1 MTGRPDRA
9 AEAANEVRPAER
21 AFLAFSHRDFAAYWV
36 GSLFG
41 NLGFQMQSAAL
52 FWQVYDLTG
61 STLDLAFIGLA
72 EFAPA
77 LLLLAMTGPTADRF
91 ERRLIM
97 QCSYAVQLAGALLLV
112 AFTLAEPAQAWP
124 FFIVAF
130 LFGSVRAFSSPAG
143 RAMVATVVPTEHLAN
158 AVAWRS
164 IGFQMAII
172 GGPALAGLIYLIGPV
187 QVYATVAAIML
198 VGVVALHYVTRRPP
212 ASAGE
217 PPGWSSL
224 IAGLRFVWGQP
235 VLLGAISLDLFAVL
249 FGGAVALLPVYAKD
263 ILHVGT
269 VEYGFLRSAA
279 AIGGAS
285 MALALTRFPL
295 RHHVG
300 RTLFIAVAIFGAGT
314 IVFGLSENF
323 YLSLAAL
330 VALGAADMI
339 SVYVRSNIVPLA
351 TPDKMLGRVTAVEMV
366 FIGASNEL
374 GAFESGAVA
383 WFIGPVLTVVLGG
396 VATLAIAGLW
406 IKLFPPLYRVDRL
419 DRRL

>member
-1 MTGRPDRA
+1 MSGGP
-9 AEAANEVRPAER
+9 AESANEVRPAEG

-77 LLLLAMTGPTADRF
+77 VLLLAITGPTADRV
-91 ERRLIM
+91 ERRLIV
-97 QCSYAVQLAGALLLV
+97 QCGYAVQLVGALLLI
-112 AFTLAEPAQAWP
+112 AFTLARPTEAWP

-130 LFGSVRAFSSPAG
+130 LFGSVRAFSQPAG
-143 RAMVATVVPTEHLAN
+143 RAMVATLVPTEHLAN

-164 IGFQMAII
+164 TGFQMAII

-187 QVYATVAAIML
+187 AVYATVA
-198 VGVVALHYVTRRPP
+198 GVMALGVLALQLMPRRPP
-212 ASAGE
+212 ASIGE
-217 PPGWSSL
+217 PPGWGSL
-224 IAGLRFVWGQP
+224 IAGIRFVWGQP

-295 RHHVG
+295 RQHVG
-300 RTLFIAVAIFGAGT
+300 RTLFVAVAIFGAGT

-351 TPDKMLGRVTAVEMV
+351 TPDNMLGRVTAVEMV

-374 GAFESGAVA
+374 GAFESGMVA
-383 WFIGPVLTVVLGG
+383 WFIGPVATVVLGG

>member
-1 MTGRPDRA
+1 MSDA
-9 AEAANEVRPAER
+9 ADRPAVGGLT
-21 AFLAFSHRDFAAYWV
+21 AFRHGDFAAYWF

-77 LLLLAMTGPTADRF
+77 LLLLAITGPTADRV
-91 ERRLIM
+91 ERRLIV
-97 QCSYAVQLAGALLLV
+97 QCGYAVQFVGALLLI
-112 AFTLAEPAQAWP
+112 AFTLARPSEAWP

-130 LFGSVRAFSSPAG
+130 LFGSVRAFSQPAG
-143 RAMVATVVPTEHLAN
+143 RAMVATLVPTEHLAN

-164 IGFQMAII
+164 TGFQIAII

-187 QVYATVAAIML
+187 AVYATVAAIMAAGVLSLQL
-198 VGVVALHYVTRRPP
+198 VSRRPP
-212 ASAGE
+212 ASIGE
-217 PPGWSSL
+217 PPGWGSL
-224 IAGLRFVWGQP
+224 IAGIRFVWGQP

-279 AIGGAS
+279 AVGGAA
-285 MALALTRFPL
+285 MALLLTRFPL
-295 RHHVG
+295 RRKVG
-300 RTLFIAVAIFGAGT
+300 RTLFIAVATFGIGT
-314 IVFGLSENF
+314 VVFGLSRNY
-323 YLSLAAL
+323 YLSLIAL
-330 VALGAADMI
+330 AVLGCADMI
-339 SVYVRSNIVPLA
+339 SVYVRSNVVPLA
-351 TPDKMLGRVTAVEMV
+351 TPNTMLGRVTAVEMV

-406 IKLFPPLYRVDRL
+406 IKLFPPLYRVDSL
-419 DRRL
+419 DRRLSGP